1 MELTFSDESVGYQ
14 NGQHDMVL
22 VAYLDGEMVGSLD
35 YSVYLGI
42 PHIKMLEVKKD
53 FRRMGVGTKLLKQ
66 LQNMFPKEEID
77 LGMLTSDGTKLMQT
91 IKRDFQENPSYKK
104 AKERYEDVRSE
115 IQRIMAKIDR
125 KNYSEANKLNDL
137 HDEEYELE
145 QLLSDMKTGK
155 YFIKE
160 DELMSEDYPQDFDWE
175 YFKSL
180 RNLKDI
186 VKYATSK
193 LGRPKKGTSRLTYL
207 IDDDK
212 VLKVA
217 FNQVGLR
224 QNRIESDYYIKGYYD
239 VVAEVLEKSPQ
250 NIWVEMERVKPLRN
264 DSLIRKYLDGYSL
277 YELKIYLNQ
286 YGLAKAGDNKQEKIF
301 EKLRD
306 NEFVNQI
313 EDLKNSYGL
322 LIGDLTKTQAWGM
335 VKRDGKEVPVLFDY
349 GLSEKDFKEYYQYGD
364 VKNQYRSKNFKVE
377 D

>member
-1 MELTFSDESVGYQ
+1 
-14 NGQHDMVL
+14 MVL
-22 VAYLDGEMVGSLD
+22 VAYLDGEMVGNLQ
-35 YSVYLGI
+35 YSIYGGV
-42 PHIKMLEVKKD
+42 PSIKMLEVKKD
-53 FRRMGVGTKLLKQ
+53 FRRIGIGTKLLKQ
-66 LQNMFPKEEID
+66 LQKMFPEEEID

-91 IKRDFQENPSYKK
+91 IKRDFQENPSYRKT
-104 AKERYEDVRSE
+104 KERYEEVRSE

-125 KNYSEANKLNDL
+125 KDYSEANKLNDL
-137 HDEEYELE
+137 HDEQYELKE
-145 QLLSDMKTGK
+145 LLSNMKTGK

-160 DELMSEDYPQDFDWE
+160 SELMSEDYPQDFDWE

-180 RNLKDI
+180 RNLKNI

-193 LGRPKKGTSRLTYL
+193 LGRPKKGTSRLIYL

-224 QNRIESDYYIKGYYD
+224 QNRIEGDYYIKGYYD
-239 VVAEVLEKSPQ
+239 VVAKVLEESPQ
-250 NIWVEMERVKPLRN
+250 DIWIEMERVKPLKN
-264 DSLIRKYLDGYSL
+264 DSLIRRYLDGYTL
-277 YELKIYLNQ
+277 YELRDYLNQ
-286 YGLAKAGDNKQEKIF
+286 HGLADVKNDGQDKRFKE
-301 EKLRD
+301 LRD

-322 LIGDLTKTQAWGM
+322 LIGDLTKTQSWGM

-349 GLSEKDFKEYYQYGD
+349 GLSEQDFKEYYQRGD
-364 VKNQYRSKNFKVE
+364 VKKQYRSKNYNVE